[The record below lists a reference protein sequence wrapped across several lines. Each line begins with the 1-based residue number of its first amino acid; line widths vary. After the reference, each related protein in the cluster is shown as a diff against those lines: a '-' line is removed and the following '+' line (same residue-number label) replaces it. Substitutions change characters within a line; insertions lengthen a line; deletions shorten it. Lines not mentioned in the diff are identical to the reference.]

1 MNFIINIDRLIKK
14 YTDDLRRIKV
24 KKEFKVSIDGKTV
37 SIDLPDKYNGN
48 DLIMAMSV
56 IFDKVPIQYRKKVIK
71 ELVIMSREYIGLN
84 EILSCKLL
92 S

>member
-1 MNFIINIDRLIKK
+1 M
-14 YTDDLRRIKV
+14 

>member
-1 MNFIINIDRLIKK
+1 M
-14 YTDDLRRIKV
+14 

-56 IFDKVPIQYRKKVIK
+56 IFDKVPIKYRKKVI
-71 ELVIMSREYIGLN
+71 EQLVIMSREYTGLKDRVSSN
-84 EILSCKLL
+84 KLF